1 MHIGSATLG
10 ISFRRISRDRVLTI
24 ISMIFAMFTG
34 VSALAIDSFGSPTM
48 TKHQMVVQMASCMKT
63 RMSASKTIW
72 YNEAEKACKDQ
83 KDKQRAI
90 SASGALVASNTPP
103 KQ

>member
-1 MHIGSATLG
+1 MHIGSATLAT
-10 ISFRRISRDRVLTI
+10 SCRRMARDRVLTI
-24 ISMIFAMFTG
+24 VTMICAMFTG
-34 VSALAIDSFGSPTM
+34 GSALAIDSFGSPAM
-48 TKHQMVVQMASCMKT
+48 AKHQMVVQMASCMKI

-83 KDKQRAI
+83 IDKQRGN
-90 SASGALVASNTPP
+90 SASGALLASNTPA